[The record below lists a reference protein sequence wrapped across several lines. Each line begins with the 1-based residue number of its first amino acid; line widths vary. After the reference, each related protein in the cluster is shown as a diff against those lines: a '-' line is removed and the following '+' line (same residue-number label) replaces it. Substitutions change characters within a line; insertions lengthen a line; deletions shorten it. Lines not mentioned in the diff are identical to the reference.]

1 MNILKKLTVSLIII
15 PILISCGQT
24 SVSANTLNRTESTK
38 ELFSKFPKL
47 QQELNENGYTE
58 LVGTY
63 DQYFKVELKDE
74 NSKKINYEIS
84 DFNLIPESKEEFE
97 LAQLKKSMSSRISTR
112 SAQDFYNGIGGD
124 DHLMLSLSAY
134 RNVNLPYK
142 FAVTHS
148 YAWTSKPVMN
158 FKDAIGISV
167 SSTMKI
173 NADTYSSQS
182 AYNTIIVDS
191 TSPTGVS
198 NHTDVVDNTEFKH
211 NNVGVATKF
220 DLKMGYTSEPGYPS
234 EQFGYIKAEAQFT
247 QTGSNLG
254 HQSANIFG
262 NYIHTK
268 VGWDGTLSIGID
280 GKPSIGLH
288 LYDEEFSHA
297 IDVEYN

>member
-124 DHLMLSLSAY
+124 DHLMLSLSAF
-134 RNVNLPYK
+134 RNDIYSYK

-148 YAWTSKPVMN
+148 YAWTSAPSMN
-158 FKDAIGISV
+158 FEDAIGISV
-167 SSTMKI
+167 SDTMKI

-182 AYNTIIVDS
+182 AYNAVVVDP

-198 NHTDVVDNTEFKH
+198 NHTEVEDNTEFKH

-220 DLKMGYTSEPGYPS
+220 GLVSGALD
-234 EQFGYIKAEAQFT
+234 QFGYIKADVEFT
-247 QTGSNLG
+247 QTGTAIG
-254 HQSANIFG
+254 HQTANIFG

-268 VGWDGTLSIGID
+268 VGLSAGLSVGTD
-280 GKPSIGLH
+280 GKPSLGLNF
-288 LYDEEFSHA
+288 YEEEFSHA
-297 IDVEYN
+297 IDVDYN